1 MGKVDIKLWLKGG
14 EWRVFEKSCSLCS
27 LAVIVFI
34 KHQYYEEEDDIDQND
49 DQAKSAKQKSA
60 HSTHELRGHNE
71 LIYKMWVDGK

>member
-1 MGKVDIKLWLKGG
+1 ML
-14 EWRVFEKSCSLCS
+14 
-27 LAVIVFI
+27 
-34 KHQYYEEEDDIDQND
+34 YEEEDGIDQSD